1 MRASQNMV
9 TAVLT
14 QFFQK
19 FFVLS
24 FEKLYKTL
32 EILTKYN
39 TVIYFV
45 GIVLVA
51 KFINLAL
58 GLVLFRKQTTES
70 REDHESLGELE
81 RSRGDGFTCLLP
93 AVNKPVISHRVY
105 TPGECSF
112 IKLLSERW
120 GSRTVYWAGCQGVK
134 ESSKSYWD
142 KTYVRRFERFKS
154 TSKKKYQ
161 ILWFSLKNT
170 NTMFERWGEKR
181 FQFSSG
187 YSTKNQ
193 SNENLKIGFVCKHK
207 LHVFRD
213 IHCTC
218 GVRDSSSWLKLHLL
232 S

>member
-9 TAVLT
+9 TAVLI
-14 QFFQK
+14 QFYQK

-51 KFINLAL
+51 KFVNLAL
-58 GLVLFRKQTTES
+58 GPVLFGSQTTES

-120 GSRTVYWAGCQGVK
+120 GSRTVYWAGCRGVK
-134 ESSKSYWD
+134 ESSKSY
-142 KTYVRRFERFKS
+142 
-154 TSKKKYQ
+154 
-161 ILWFSLKNT
+161 
-170 NTMFERWGEKR
+170 
-181 FQFSSG
+181 
-187 YSTKNQ
+187 
-193 SNENLKIGFVCKHK
+193 
-207 LHVFRD
+207 
-213 IHCTC
+213 
-218 GVRDSSSWLKLHLL
+218 
-232 S
+232 